1 MELSLIGISHR
12 TAPVDVRERYSLSSD
27 QAKQFLRT
35 VHTENIFEEALVL
48 STCNRTDVF
57 FVSAG
62 PRDSLGY
69 FIDQVRKIKGLTG
82 PMDTSAFY
90 RHSGQAAVNHLFRVT
105 ASLDSQIVGEHQI
118 LGQIKEAYRLASEE
132 RTSRFLLN
140 KLMHWSFRVGKRVQT
155 ETQLGHGSAS
165 IAQAAVELA
174 QRVFSELAGKTVLF
188 IGAGQTAQL
197 AARAV
202 IRGGVQRVIVANRTL
217 ARAQQV
223 ADDLLRQLPQAPDA
237 DDAEPQQE
245 ITCPALLQMFPE
257 LKTQSQPAQGTQ
269 LAGSQTQL
277 NIKAIAIEEI
287 PAVIAGVDLLISS
300 TGSPDMVLTYKT
312 VGDILRHSGRPLFIV
327 DIAVPRD
334 VDPALGELTNVFLH
348 NIDDLNLLVARNIER
363 RRREIPRAEA
373 IVDVEVRQFGRWLDS
388 LQLLPTVRLLQKYFE
403 TLQKGVIQRYGHQFK
418 ADNGQLDRL
427 TQSLCKKLLHKP
439 LTFLNQLPASAGA
452 SESLEA
458 IDLIRRMF
466 DLDSLDQ
473 LESSD
478 STDST

>member
-12 TAPVDVRERYSLSSD
+12 TAPVDVRERFSLSDD
-27 QAKQFLRT
+27 QVRQFLRI
-35 VHTENIFEEALVL
+35 VHTENVFEEALVL

-62 PRDSLGY
+62 PRDCLGY
-69 FIDQVRKIKGLTG
+69 FIDRLRKIKSLAG
-82 PMDTSAFY
+82 PLDTSAFY
-90 RHSGQAAVNHLFRVT
+90 RHSGQEAVNHLFRVT

-118 LGQIKEAYRLASEE
+118 LGQIKEAYRLAAEE

-174 QRVFSELAGKTVLF
+174 QRVFSELAGKSVLF

-202 IRGGVQRVIVANRTL
+202 IRGGVHRVIVANRTL
-217 ARAQQV
+217 SRAQEV
-223 ADDLLRQLPQAPDA
+223 ADDLLRNLPQAADA
-237 DDAEPQQE
+237 SEDDAEPQQE
-245 ITCPALLQMFPE
+245 ITCPALLHMYPE
-257 LKTQSQPAQGTQ
+257 LKAQSQAAGSPTQ
-269 LAGSQTQL
+269 LDVQAV
-277 NIKAIAIEEI
+277 AIEEI

-312 VGDILRHSGRPLFIV
+312 VGDILRRSGRPLFIV

-348 NIDDLNLLVARNIER
+348 NIDDLNLLVARNIDR

-388 LQLLPTVRLLQKYFE
+388 LQLLPTIRLLQQYFE

-418 ADNGQLDRL
+418 ADDGQLDRL

-439 LTFLNQLPASAGA
+439 LTFLNQLPANVGA

-466 DLDSLDQ
+466 DLDSLDT
-473 LESSD
+473 LDSSEQ
-478 STDST
+478 

>member
-12 TAPVDVRERYSLSSD
+12 TAPVDVRERFSLSGD
-27 QAKQFLRT
+27 QARQFLRI
-35 VHTENIFEEALVL
+35 VHTENVFEEALVL

-62 PRDSLGY
+62 PHDSLGY
-69 FIDQVRKIKGLTG
+69 FIDHVRKIKGLTG
-82 PMDTSAFY
+82 PIDTSAFY
-90 RHSGQAAVNHLFRVT
+90 RHSAQAAVNHLFRVT

-174 QRVFSELAGKTVLF
+174 QRVFSELEGKTVLF

-202 IRGGVQRVIVANRTL
+202 IRGGVDRVIVANRTFS
-217 ARAQQV
+217 RAQQV
-223 ADDLLRQLPQAPDA
+223 ADDLLRNMPQAADA
-237 DDAEPQQE
+237 NEEDVEPQQE

-257 LKTQSQPAQGTQ
+257 LKARSQAAQGTQ
-269 LAGSQTQL
+269 GASSPPQL
-277 NIKAIAIEEI
+277 EIKAIAIEEI

-300 TGSPDMVLTYKT
+300 TGSPDMILTYQT
-312 VGDILRHSGRPLFIV
+312 VGEILRRSGRPLFVV

-334 VDPALGELTNVFLH
+334 VDPALGKLTNVFLH
-348 NIDDLNLLVARNIER
+348 NIDDLNLLVARNIDR

-373 IVDVEVRQFGRWLDS
+373 IVEVEVRQFGRWLDS
-388 LQLLPTVRLLQKYFE
+388 LQLLPTVRLLQQYFE

-466 DLDSLDQ
+466 DLDSLDT
-473 LESSD
+473 LDSSD
-478 STDST
+478 PM